1 MGTLIVPG
9 QPLQAGQEQGQLNQY
24 YGFADASSN
33 TFTSATQGNLCSAYT
48 IPAGEAGYAGAAYEM
63 SCAGFG
69 AWGSTQQA
77 LTFQM
82 LLGATLVGTAFGSS
96 PTIAAAALSASSAFN
111 WSLTMKLT
119 CADGISAW
127 WGDLLGA
134 VVSGGATLNPGTAST
149 NAIPIAA
156 VNSGV
161 HTAAV
166 SSALTAVIQAKWA
179 SATGAPTITTTKT
192 TWRKTA

>member
-24 YGFADASSN
+24 YGFSDASSN
-33 TFTSATQGNLCSAYT
+33 TFTSATQGNLCSPYT
-48 IPAGEAGYAGAAYEM
+48 IPAGEAGYADAAYEM

-69 AWGSTQQA
+69 TWGSTQQSLA
-77 LTFQM
+77 FQM
-82 LLGATLVGTAFGSS
+82 LLGTAFGSV
-96 PTIAAAALSASSAFN
+96 PTIAATAFSASGAFN
-111 WSLTMKLT
+111 WSLMMRLT

-127 WGDLLGA
+127 WGDILGA

-149 NAIPIAA
+149 NAVPVAA

-166 SSALTAVIQAKWA
+166 SGALTAVIQAKWG